1 MAIPAQVLQQEE
13 EANRL
18 MGNPEE
24 EEIQEAEESEEEIT
38 EEAPEEEPAPQEEE
52 PQKDRAYWEQRFKV
66 MEGKFKSEVPR
77 LSEQVRD
84 LTGQNDRLTNL
95 VATFQEPKETKPE
108 VPEGAYLT
116 DEEFQKFEEEGFER
130 STIDLIGSMAE
141 RIAEKRLSKYDSK
154 LDQMSNDVATSAKD
168 RFFSALS
175 VKSPDWEA
183 VNVDEGFI
191 RWLSEPDGYSGN
203 TRQQSLDSA
212 YNGMDSAKVANIFNA
227 YKKPAPSNSLERQV
241 APGKG
246 AATATPISQKKT
258 WSKGEITKFYSDQ
271 VADQKKPE
279 DQRKYSD
286 KQVVKLENDIFLAEK
301 EGRITR

>member
-1 MAIPAQVLQQEE
+1 MGIPAQVLRQEE
-13 EANRL
+13 EADRL

-24 EEIQEAEESEEEIT
+24 EEIQESEESEEVT

-77 LSEQVRD
+77 LSEQIRD
-84 LTGQNDRLTNL
+84 LMGQNDRLTNL
-95 VATFQEPKETKPE
+95 IATFQEPKETKPE

-154 LDQMSNDVATSAKD
+154 LDTVVSNAKAAD
-168 RFFSALS
+168 L
-175 VKSPDWEA
+175 KSFESGLAKLIPDWSDQNNDHGFIEWLA
-183 VNVDEGFI
+183 DDEGLMQERLNRAF
-191 RWLSEPDGYSGN
+191 N
-203 TRQQSLDSA
+203 KLDVERVAKIFKSYRA
-212 YNGMDSAKVANIFNA
+212 QTSPVNG
-227 YKKPAPSNSLERQV
+227 LEKQV

-258 WSKGEITKFYSDQ
+258 WSKDEITKFYSDQ
-271 VADQKKPE
+271 IKG
-279 DQRKYSD
+279 KYSE
-286 KQVVKLENDIFLAEK
+286 KEAVKLEKDIFLAQK

>member
-1 MAIPAQVLQQEE
+1 MGIPAQVLRQEE
-13 EANRL
+13 EADRL

-24 EEIQEAEESEEEIT
+24 EEIQESEESEEVT

-52 PQKDRAYWEQRFKV
+52 PVDDEKDRAYWEQRFKV

-175 VKSPDWEA
+175 VKSPDWEV
-183 VNVDEGFI
+183 VNEDEGFI

-246 AATATPISQKKT
+246 AAIATPVSQKKT
-258 WSKGEITKFYSDQ
+258 WSKGEITQFYSDQ
-271 VADQKKPE
+271 IKG
-279 DQRKYSD
+279 KYSE
-286 KQVVKLENDIFLAEK
+286 KEAVKLEKDIFLAQK

>member
-1 MAIPAQVLQQEE
+1 MGIPAQVLRQEE
-13 EANRL
+13 EAERL

-24 EEIQEAEESEEEIT
+24 EEEEVQEAEESEEEIA
-38 EEAPEEEPAPQEEE
+38 EEAPEEEAAPQEDE

-154 LDQMSNDVATSAKD
+154 LDTVVSNAKAAD
-168 RFFSALS
+168 L
-175 VKSPDWEA
+175 KSFESGLAKLIPDWSDQNNDHGFIEWLA
-183 VNVDEGFI
+183 DDEGLMQERLNRAF
-191 RWLSEPDGYSGN
+191 N
-203 TRQQSLDSA
+203 KLDVERVAKIFKSYRA
-212 YNGMDSAKVANIFNA
+212 QTSPVNG
-227 YKKPAPSNSLERQV
+227 LEKQV

-246 AATATPISQKKT
+246 VATATPISQKKT
-258 WSKGEITKFYSDQ
+258 WSMDEITKFYSDQ
-271 VADQKKPE
+271 IKG
-279 DQRKYSD
+279 KYSE
-286 KQVVKLENDIFLAEK
+286 KEAVKLEKDIFLAQK